1 MFEHERKSLGQTR
14 VFPIWRQSI
23 VAFVAGNT
31 KERNDYVLVVVIA
44 CNLKPPKK
52 QNRKE
57 EETYAEKKTA
67 KTIKQ
72 TVTTEP
78 ARKRDK

>member
-57 EETYAEKKTA
+57 EETYAEKK
-67 KTIKQ
+67 
-72 TVTTEP
+72 
-78 ARKRDK
+78 DKDNQADRHDRASEKER